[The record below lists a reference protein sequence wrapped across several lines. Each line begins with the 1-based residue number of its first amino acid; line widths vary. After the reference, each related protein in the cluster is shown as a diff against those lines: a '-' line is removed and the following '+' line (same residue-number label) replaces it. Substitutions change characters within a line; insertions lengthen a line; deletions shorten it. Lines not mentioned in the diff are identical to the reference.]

1 MTENDK
7 KPLSDLH
14 RKRRGRNIALACA
27 IFALAALFYV
37 LSIVRMS
44 AGSGG

>member
-1 MTENDK
+1 MAMAK
-7 KPLSDLH
+7 KTSEMH
-14 RKRRGRNIALACA
+14 RKRRGRNIALVVV

-44 AGSGG
+44 AGTGG

>member
-1 MTENDK
+1 MTGEDK
-7 KPLSDLH
+7 KPMSDMH

-27 IFALAALFYV
+27 IFALAGLFYV

-44 AGSGG
+44 GGAGS